1 MAALPFTLTGS
12 QAQALADIETDLA
25 APERMLRL
33 LQGDVG
39 SGKTVVALIAAA
51 NVIEAGGQAA
61 IMAPTELLVRQH
73 ARTIAPLAEAAGIRF
88 AVLTGREKGREREA
102 ILAGLADGSIHL
114 LIGTHA
120 LFQAGVAF
128 HDLALVVVDEQH
140 RFGVHQRLA
149 LTAKGGATDVL
160 VMTATP
166 IPRTLV
172 LTYYGDM
179 DVSRLTEKP
188 AGRKPIDTR
197 VVPLDRLE
205 RGGGAHPPRPV
216 RRRQGLLGVSAGRG
230 IRDARRCRRG
240 RSSATRRSPRRWVL
254 SSASSTAA

>member
-1 MAALPFTLTGS
+1 MDALRAKLLAALPFTLTAS
-12 QAQALADIETDLA
+12 QQAALADIEADLA

-39 SGKTVVALIAAA
+39 SGKTVVALLAAA

-61 IMAPTELLVRQH
+61 MMAPTELLVRQH
-73 ARTIAPLAEAAGIRF
+73 ARTIAPLADAAGIRI

-102 ILAGLADGSIHL
+102 ILAGLADGSIDL

-166 IPRTLV
+166 DPAHAGAHLLRRH
-172 LTYYGDM
+172 G
-179 DVSRLTEKP
+179 RLAPDRE
-188 AGRKPIDTR
+188 AGRPPADRHARRRRSTGSTR
-197 VVPLDRLE
+197 WSSASARPSPT
-205 RGGGAHPPRPV
+205 APRPT
-216 RRRQGLLGVSAGRG
+216 GSARW
-230 IRDARRCRRG
+230 
-240 RSSATRRSPRRWVL
+240 SRSPRCSTMSPPPR
-254 SSASSTAA
+254 SATPR